1 MDWDVLGHN
10 WAVDH
15 LARDVASGN
24 VRHAYLFSGPKG
36 VGRRTLALRLAQAL
50 NCPSPTRPGEACRK
64 CRTCRQIE
72 RMTHPDLF
80 VIQSDHVGGTLRVD
94 QVRELLKSMA
104 LAPYASKY
112 RVAVLL
118 RFEEAHVSAMNAL
131 LKTLEEPADQ
141 VVMVLTAESPESVLP
156 TIASRC
162 EILRLRPMPIA
173 ELSQGLR
180 DRWDM
185 PLDKAELLAHL
196 SAGHP
201 GDALRINQDPT
212 ELDVRKIW
220 LEAHKRM
227 QISSLRERFSF
238 VEKITKEPGTMRT
251 GLITWLS
258 LWRDVLFV
266 ALEVKAP
273 VVNLD
278 QEEQIKLLSQ
288 SLGADNAFRM
298 VLKLEETI
306 GYLDSYVNPRLALEV
321 LMLELPSTSG

>member
-1 MDWDVLGHN
+1 MDWDLLGHN
-10 WAVDH
+10 WAVEH

-24 VRHAYLFSGPKG
+24 VRHAYLFSGPGG

-50 NCPSPTRPGEACRK
+50 NCPSPPRPGEACRK

-72 RMTHPDLF
+72 RMSHPDLF
-80 VIQSDHVGGTLRVD
+80 VIESDQVGGTLRVD
-94 QVRELLKSMA
+94 QVRELLRSLA
-104 LAPYASKY
+104 LAPYESKY

-118 RFEEAHVSAMNAL
+118 RFEEAHISAMNAL

-141 VVMVLTAESPESVLP
+141 VVIVLTAESPESILP

-162 EILRLRPMPIA
+162 EILRLRPMPVA

-180 DRWDM
+180 DQWDI
-185 PLDKAELLAHL
+185 PRDKAELLAHL
-196 SAGHP
+196 SAGRP
-201 GDALRINQDPT
+201 GDALRLNQNPA

-220 LEAHKRM
+220 LDAHKRM
-227 QISSLRERFSF
+227 QLSSLRERFLF
-238 VEKITKEPGTMRT
+238 VEKMIKEPGSIRT
-251 GLITWLS
+251 GLMTWLS

-266 ALEVKAP
+266 ALEVKSP

-278 QEEQIKLLSQ
+278 QEEQIERLSK
-288 SLGADNAFRM
+288 SMGVDKAFQM

-306 GYLDSYVNPRLALEV
+306 GHLDSYVNPRLALEV